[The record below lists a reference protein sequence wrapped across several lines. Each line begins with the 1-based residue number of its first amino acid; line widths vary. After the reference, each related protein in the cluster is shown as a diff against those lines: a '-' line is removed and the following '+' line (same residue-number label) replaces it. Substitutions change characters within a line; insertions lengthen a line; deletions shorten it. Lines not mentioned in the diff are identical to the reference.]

1 MRLVVLASFE
11 AAGWTIIVDIT
22 ESVRGVTLS
31 WGIMIS
37 TVLTI
42 SMVTIAACCAF
53 QLHAEKVKKNEIG
66 SRRVVQRMMSGMEV
80 KRLVY
85 EMR

>member
-1 MRLVVLASFE
+1 MVVLANFD
-11 AAGWTIIVDIT
+11 AAGWTIAVDIT
-22 ESVRGVTLS
+22 ESVRGVTIS

-42 SMVTIAACCAF
+42 SMVMTAACCAI
-53 QLHAEKVKKNEIG
+53 QLHADKVKKKKIE
-66 SRRVVQRMMSGMEV
+66 SRELVKRMMRGMEV